1 MEVRFVA
8 PDWENLD
15 ALRSEAILTPFFSDE
30 RPLAGVLGLIDWRM
44 CGFVSRMVFQ
54 GHVRGIRGEQVL
66 VPLKP
71 RFTVDK
77 LVLFGL
83 GPESDFDDAVLRDTT
98 ARMLD
103 VVTRAQV
110 RATAMVLP
118 GRNTQ
123 RVPAADAME
132 TFVQALG
139 TRRTQDEVVLLEP
152 PEAHK
157 DMAPIL
163 QRERRRARA
172 ATTEG

>member
-1 MEVRFVA
+1 MDVRFVA

-44 CGFVSRMVFQ
+44 CGFVSRMVVR
-54 GHVRGIRGEQVL
+54 GHVRGERGEQVL

-77 LVLFGL
+77 LFLFGL
-83 GPESDFDDAVLRDTT
+83 GPESDFDDAVMRDTT
-98 ARMLD
+98 ERMFD
-103 VVTRAQV
+103 VLAQAQV
-110 RATAMVLP
+110 RATAIVLP

-132 TFVQALG
+132 TFVRVVA
-139 TRRTQDEVVLLEP
+139 TRSSQDEVVLLEP
-152 PEAHK
+152 LEAHK

-172 ATTEG
+172 ASVG

>member
-44 CGFVSRMVFQ
+44 CGFVSRMVVR
-54 GHVRGIRGEQVL
+54 GHVRGARGEHVL

-77 LVLFGL
+77 LFLFGL
-83 GPESDFDDAVLRDTT
+83 GPEAEFDDHVLRDTT
-98 ARMLD
+98 ERMLD
-103 VVTRAQV
+103 VVARAQV
-110 RATAMVLP
+110 RATALVLP

-132 TFVQALG
+132 SFVRAVA
-139 TRRTQDEVVLLEP
+139 TRRSQDEIVLLEP

-172 ATTEG
+172 ASV